1 MGRFLVIDEISDDVL
16 GDLRRGTLPCG
27 ECDACIDGLNC
38 CNGSQTTVREQQL
51 IARLDRIQMEKNK
64 LESAIANHR
73 DQRGDDRCYL
83 DDAEL
88 YAVIGE
94 EQAVT
99 ALPPKEV
106 FLANCARFH
115 ASRQKPGETYETEE
129 DRHRALKTLLVEWQI
144 ALHSILPGFHHDV
157 NPPSS
162 LSPKDV
168 RAAYEVLTEERDRL
182 HEVILSGEKG
192 TTGQC
197 PWCKQFVHS
206 ASCPAF
212 EAPGEVRFGAVPG

>member
-1 MGRFLVIDEISDDVL
+1 MIREDLEITEAEL
-16 GDLRRGTLPCG
+16 RDLRIGWTPCG
-27 ECDACIDGLNC
+27 KCDACIDGLNC
-38 CNGSQTTVREQQL
+38 QQNDSKTTMLETKLLVL
-51 IARLDRIQMEKNK
+51 VGRLEAERDK
-64 LESAIANHR
+64 LKDAIRNHR
-73 DQRGDDRCYL
+73 DQKGDDRCYL

-88 YAVIGE
+88 YAVLGE
-94 EQAVT
+94 GEAT
-99 ALPPKEV
+99 TTLPPKEQ

-115 ASRQKPGETYETEE
+115 ASRQKPGEPYQTEE
-129 DRHRALKTLLVEWQI
+129 DRHRELKTQLVEWQI
-144 ALHSILPGFHHDV
+144 ALHGILPGFHHDI

-197 PWCKQFVHS
+197 PWCKQFAHS
-206 ASCPAF
+206 AKCPAF
-212 EAPGEVRFGAVPG
+212 EAPGVVRFGAVP